1 MTMMTFVPPGNHN
14 SFVGNNQPI
23 KKSHA
28 WGINPSFIYMSNIMA
43 NIFNLVELVLPDIN
57 GAQPKTVYYLQ
68 DEDK

>member
-1 MTMMTFVPPGNHN
+1 MMTFAPPGNHN

-23 KKSHA
+23 KKPRA
-28 WGINPSFIYMSNIMA
+28 WGNNPSFIYMSFIMA
-43 NIFNLVELVLPDIN
+43 NIFNFVELVLPDIN